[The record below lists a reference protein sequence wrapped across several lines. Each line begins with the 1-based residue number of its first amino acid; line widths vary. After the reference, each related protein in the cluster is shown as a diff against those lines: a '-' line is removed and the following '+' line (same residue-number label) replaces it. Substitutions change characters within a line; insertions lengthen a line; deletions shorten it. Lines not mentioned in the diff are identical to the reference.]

1 MNYEEIVLDAFRKI
15 NARAGH
21 VVPIRNFRNGIMR
34 QMNPVEQEEFIAV
47 INAMITDGLVTYEG
61 ANTGLEVIRL
71 TEKGFSQLYHSMAD
85 YQIADALMQMFARS
99 KYKVGEII
107 PMRNINMQF
116 IPSLNP
122 VEQDRFEQV
131 ANTLKKQGIV
141 ADYEEVLK
149 YCLYRG
155 LSFDAARVVAKAFSQ
170 KSLLK
175 MRGNPNFGLYWNNIN
190 NPKWEQNP

>member
-34 QMNPVEQEEFIAV
+34 QMNPVEQEEFIA
-47 INAMITDGLVTYEG
+47 GLVTYEG

-122 VEQDRFEQV
+122 VEQDRFEHV
-131 ANTLKKQGIV
+131 ANTLIDAGFITYEDGKSKPIPGLILQQRGY
-141 ADYEEVLK
+141 DYI
-149 YCLYRG
+149 YG
-155 LSFDAARVVAKAFSQ
+155 HIIDI
-170 KSLLK
+170 KSL
-175 MRGNPNFGLYWNNIN
+175 F
-190 NPKWEQNP
+190 

>member
-34 QMNPVEQEEFIAV
+34 QMNPVEQEKFIAV

-116 IPSLNP
+116 IPSLHP
-122 VEQDRFEQV
+122 VEQDRFEHV
-131 ANTLKKQGIV
+131 TNTLIDAGFITYEDGKSKPIPGLILQQRGY
-141 ADYEEVLK
+141 DYI
-149 YCLYRG
+149 YG
-155 LSFDAARVVAKAFSQ
+155 HIIDI
-170 KSLLK
+170 KSL
-175 MRGNPNFGLYWNNIN
+175 F
-190 NPKWEQNP
+190 